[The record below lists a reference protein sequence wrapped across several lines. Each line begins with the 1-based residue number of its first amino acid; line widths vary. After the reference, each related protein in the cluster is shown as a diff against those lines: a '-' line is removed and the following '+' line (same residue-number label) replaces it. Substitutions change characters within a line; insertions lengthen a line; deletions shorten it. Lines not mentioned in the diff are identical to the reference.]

1 MLLVLVRSG
10 PARSYAHIRLP
21 TLPSS
26 ADGAITFSHGHF
38 FGLAV
43 LDLGAR
49 SIVPSLHAHTHYI
62 QPVLITSRTAT
73 KRHIQILH
81 DYSILVPCR
90 RSRNIPKVILVRRW
104 AVGVLGI
111 WRGGESWVKGG
122 ANGVSLQAT

>member
-1 MLLVLVRSG
+1 MIYINMIIPVSRLLNINILELLLVMVRSG
-10 PARSYAHIRLP
+10 PASSHAHIRLP

-26 ADGAITFSHGHF
+26 ADGAITFSCGHL

-49 SIVPSLHAHTHYI
+49 SIVPRLHAHTHYI

-81 DYSILVPCR
+81 DYSILVR
-90 RSRNIPKVILVRRW
+90 DTHGGGWSRNINARYLHTLMVYL
-104 AVGVLGI
+104 
-111 WRGGESWVKGG
+111 
-122 ANGVSLQAT
+122 